1 MGTTN
6 IREVQEENQSDPV
19 ESILAAARGIAGE
32 LGESGLK
39 FPEVIT
45 FGPHGPVTIVDDRDR
60 VVGRPRTRRFGIHD
74 LSRALGAAA
83 SVSIVPYEKRSGRRI
98 GKREA
103 NWQALTLGTRIAEGG
118 AVVVLTTSD
127 RVRHWLDEI
136 RCRGGS
142 DVVVEL
148 FDRSGVAKIVE
159 GGV

>member
-1 MGTTN
+1 MDTTN

-19 ESILAAARGIAGE
+19 EIVLAAARGVAGE

-39 FPEVIT
+39 LPEVIT

-60 VVGRPRTRRFGIHD
+60 VVGRPRTRRFDIHD

-98 GKREA
+98 GKR
-103 NWQALTLGTRIAEGG
+103 
-118 AVVVLTTSD
+118 
-127 RVRHWLDEI
+127 
-136 RCRGGS
+136 CRGGS
-142 DVVVEL
+142 DVVAEL